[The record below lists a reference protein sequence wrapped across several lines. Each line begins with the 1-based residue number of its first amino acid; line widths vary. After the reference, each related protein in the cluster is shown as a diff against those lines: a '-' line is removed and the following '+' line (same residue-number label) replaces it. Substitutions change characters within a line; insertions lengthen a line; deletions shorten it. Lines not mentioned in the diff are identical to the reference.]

1 MIEKRIFAIL
11 NFLFNKMSTTE
22 KEINQPVRKGSFVQ
36 ENAKSLVF
44 IAGAIVVLIGIYFWY
59 QNVYLKNRAEEA
71 AGQMY
76 KAEQFV
82 GVDSLANKAING
94 EGGYPG
100 LEKIAEEYDNTK
112 SANLANLYLGGIYL
126 RKGEY
131 KKATE
136 ALGKYT
142 ATGSPVADP
151 LALGL
156 LGDAYSELRDYKQAA
171 TYYQKAADKASNK
184 FTSPM
189 FLKKLGLVNEN
200 LKDFKAAEEAYT
212 KIKTQ
217 FPDSQEAAMIDE
229 YIARAQAQV
238 K

>member
-1 MIEKRIFAIL
+1 
-11 NFLFNKMSTTE
+11 MSTTD
-22 KEINQPVRKGSFVQ
+22 NQTIQPTKKGSFLQ
-36 ENAKSLVF
+36 ENNKSLLF
-44 IAGAIVVLIGIYFWY
+44 IAGAVVLLVLIYLWY
-59 QNVYLKNRAEEA
+59 QGVYLKGRAEEA
-71 AGQMY
+71 ASKMY

-82 GVDSLANKAING
+82 GVDSLSTRAVKG

-100 LEKIAEEYDNTK
+100 FEQIAKEYDNTK

-131 KKATE
+131 KQAIE
-136 ALGKYT
+136 SLSKYS

-156 LGDAYSELRDYKQAA
+156 LGDAYSELKDFSQAA
-171 TYYQKAADKASNK
+171 TYYKKAADKASNK

-189 FLKKLGLVNEN
+189 FLKKLGLVYETQ
-200 LKDFKAAEEAYT
+200 KDFKAAEEAYT

-217 FPDSQEAAMIDE
+217 YPDSQEAAMIDE

>member
-1 MIEKRIFAIL
+1 
-11 NFLFNKMSTTE
+11 MSTTD
-22 KEINQPVRKGSFVQ
+22 NQTIQPTKKGSFLQ
-36 ENAKSLVF
+36 ENNKSLLF
-44 IAGAIVVLIGIYFWY
+44 IAGAVVLLVLIYLWY
-59 QNVYLKNRAEEA
+59 QGVYLKGRAEEA
-71 AGQMY
+71 ASKMY

-82 GVDSLANKAING
+82 GVDSLSNRAVKG

-100 LEKIAEEYDNTK
+100 LEQIAKEYDNTK

-131 KKATE
+131 KQAIE
-136 ALGKYT
+136 ALSKYS

-156 LGDAYSELRDYKQAA
+156 LGDAYSELKDFKQAA
-171 TYYQKAADKASNK
+171 TYYKKAADKASK

-200 LKDFKAAEEAYT
+200 QNDFKGAVDAYT
-212 KIKTQ
+212 KVKTQ
-217 FPDSQEAAMIDE
+217 YPESAEAQLIDA
-229 YIARAQAQV
+229 YIARAQEKV

>member
-1 MIEKRIFAIL
+1 MKNVFL
-11 NFLFNKMSTTE
+11 QSFNFKLQMSSTE
-22 KEINQPVRKGSFVQ
+22 QQTEQPVRKGSFIQ
-36 ENAKSLVF
+36 ENTKSLAF
-44 IAGAIVVLIGIYFWY
+44 IAGAIIVLVGIFIWY
-59 QNVYLKNRAEEA
+59 QGVYLKNRAEDA
-71 AGQMY
+71 ANQMF

-100 LEKIAEEYDNTK
+100 LEKIAAEYENTK

-131 KKATE
+131 KKAVD
-136 ALGKYT
+136 ALSKYS

-156 LGDAYSELRDYKQAA
+156 LGDAYSELKDYKQAA
-171 TYYQKAADKASNK
+171 TYYKKAIDKSTNK

-189 FLKKLGLVNEN
+189 FLKKLGLVNET
-200 LKDFKAAEEAYT
+200 LKDFKGAEEAYT

-217 FPDSQEAAMIDE
+217 FPESQEAQMIDS
-229 YIARAQAQV
+229 YIARVGAQA

>member
-1 MIEKRIFAIL
+1 
-11 NFLFNKMSTTE
+11 MST
-22 KEINQPVRKGSFVQ
+22 IDNQTTQPIKKGSFLQ
-36 ENAKSLVF
+36 ENNKSLLF
-44 IAGAIVVLIGIYFWY
+44 IAGAVVLLIGVYFWY
-59 QNVYLKNRAEEA
+59 QNVYLKGRAEEA
-71 AGQMY
+71 ASKMFKSESY
-76 KAEQFV
+76 V
-82 GVDSLANKAING
+82 GIDSLSNKAVKG

-100 LEKIAEEYDNTK
+100 LAQIAEEYDNTK

-131 KKATE
+131 KQAID
-136 ALGKYT
+136 ALGKYS

-156 LGDAYSELRDYKQAA
+156 LGDAYSELKDYKQAA
-171 TYYQKAADKASNK
+171 TYYKKASDKASK

-200 LKDFKAAEEAYT
+200 LKDFSGAVDAYT

-217 FPDSQEAAMIDE
+217 YPESAEAQMADA

>member
-1 MIEKRIFAIL
+1 
-11 NFLFNKMSTTE
+11 MSTTD
-22 KEINQPVRKGSFVQ
+22 NQTIQPTKKGSFLQ
-36 ENAKSLVF
+36 ENNKSLLF
-44 IAGAIVVLIGIYFWY
+44 IAGAVVLLVLIYLWY
-59 QNVYLKNRAEEA
+59 QGVYLKGRAEEA
-71 AGQMY
+71 ASKMY

-82 GVDSLANKAING
+82 GVDSLSNKAVKG

-100 LEKIAEEYDNTK
+100 LEQIAKEYDNTK

-131 KKATE
+131 KQAIE
-136 ALGKYT
+136 ALSKYS

-156 LGDAYSELRDYKQAA
+156 LGDAYSELKDLKQAA
-171 TYYQKAADKASNK
+171 TYYKKAADKASK

-189 FLKKLGLVNEN
+189 FLKKLGLVNESQN
-200 LKDFKAAEEAYT
+200 DFKGAVEAYT
-212 KIKTQ
+212 KVKTQ
-217 FPDSQEAAMIDE
+217 YPESAEAQLIDA
-229 YIARAQAQV
+229 YIARAQEKV

>member
-1 MIEKRIFAIL
+1 
-11 NFLFNKMSTTE
+11 MSTTD
-22 KEINQPVRKGSFVQ
+22 KTVTQPVKKTSFFE
-36 ENAKSLVF
+36 ENGKSFLF
-44 IAGAIVVLIGIYFWY
+44 IGAAILALGAIALYYFASY
-59 QNVYLKNRAEEA
+59 MPGRAAEA
-71 AGQMY
+71 SEQMF
-76 KAEQFV
+76 KAEQYV
-82 GVDSLANKAING
+82 GVDSLASKAING

-100 LEKIAEEYDNTK
+100 LEKIAEEYANTK

-136 ALGKYT
+136 ALGKYS

-156 LGDAYSELRDYKQAA
+156 LGDAYSELKDYKQAA
-171 TYYQKAADKASNK
+171 TYYQKAADKLSNK
-184 FTSPM
+184 FTSPV
-189 FLKKLGLVNEN
+189 FLKKLGLVQET

-212 KIKTQ
+212 KIKSQ
-217 FPDSQEAAMIDE
+217 FPESQEAVMIDE

>member
-1 MIEKRIFAIL
+1 
-11 NFLFNKMSTTE
+11 MSTTE
-22 KEINQPVRKGSFVQ
+22 QEINQPVRKGSFIQ
-36 ENAKSLVF
+36 ENTKSLAF
-44 IAGAIVVLIGIYFWY
+44 IAGAIVILIGIYFWY
-59 QNVYLKNRAEEA
+59 QNVYLKNRAEQA
-71 AGQMY
+71 ASQMY

-100 LEKIAEEYDNTK
+100 LEKIAEEYNNTK

-131 KKATE
+131 KKAVD
-136 ALGKYT
+136 ALSKYA
-142 ATGSPVADP
+142 ATGSIVADP

-156 LGDAYSELRDYKQAA
+156 LGDAYSELKDFSKAA
-171 TYYQKAADKASNK
+171 TYYKKAADKASNK

-189 FLKKLGLVNEN
+189 FLKKLGLVNEQ

-212 KIKTQ
+212 KIKTEY
-217 FPDSQEAAMIDE
+217 PESQEAAMVDE
-229 YIARAQAQV
+229 YIARAEGQI

>member
-1 MIEKRIFAIL
+1 MSTEDKTITQPTKKGGFLEENGKSLLFIGVAIL
-11 NFLFNKMSTTE
+11 ALAAMA
-22 KEINQPVRKGSFVQ
+22 VY
-36 ENAKSLVF
+36 
-44 IAGAIVVLIGIYFWY
+44 YFY
-59 QNVYLKNRAEEA
+59 SYLPNRANDA
-71 AGQMY
+71 AAAMY

-82 GVDSLANKAING
+82 GVDSLANKAITG

-156 LGDAYSELRDYKQAA
+156 LGDAYSELKDYKQAA

-189 FLKKLGLVNEN
+189 FLKKLGLVQEN

-217 FPDSQEAAMIDE
+217 FPESQEAAMIDE
-229 YIARAQAQV
+229 YIARAQGQI

>member
-1 MIEKRIFAIL
+1 
-11 NFLFNKMSTTE
+11 MSTTE
-22 KEINQPVRKGSFVQ
+22 KETSQPVRKGSFVQ
-36 ENAKSLVF
+36 ENTKSLTV
-44 IAGAIVVLIGIYFWY
+44 IAGAIVVLIGVFLWY
-59 QNVYLKNRAEEA
+59 QYVYLKNRAEDA
-71 AGQMY
+71 SNDMY

-94 EGGYPG
+94 EVGPAGYAG
-100 LEKIAEEYDNTK
+100 LAKIAEEYDNTK

-131 KKATE
+131 QKAID

-142 ATGSPVADP
+142 ATGSAVADP

-156 LGDAYSELRDYKQAA
+156 LGDAYSELKDYKQAA
-171 TYYQKAADKASNK
+171 TYYEKAADKAANK

-200 LKDFKAAEEAYT
+200 LRDFKAATDAYT
-212 KIKTQ
+212 KIKEQ
-217 FPDSQEAAMIDE
+217 YPDSQEGQMIEE
-229 YIARAQAQV
+229 YIARAQASV

>member
-1 MIEKRIFAIL
+1 
-11 NFLFNKMSTTE
+11 MSTTD
-22 KEINQPVRKGSFVQ
+22 NQTTQPIKKGSFLQ
-36 ENAKSLVF
+36 ENNKSLLF
-44 IAGAIVVLIGIYFWY
+44 IAGAVVLLIGVYFWY
-59 QNVYLKNRAEEA
+59 QNVYLKGRAEEA
-71 AGQMY
+71 ASKMF
-76 KAEQFV
+76 KAESYV
-82 GVDSLANKAING
+82 GVDSLYNKAVKG
-94 EGGYPG
+94 EGSYPG
-100 LEKIAEEYDNTK
+100 LAQIADEYDNTK

-131 KKATE
+131 KQAID
-136 ALGKYT
+136 ALGKYS

-156 LGDAYSELRDYKQAA
+156 LGDAYSELKDYKQAA
-171 TYYQKAADKASNK
+171 TYYKKASDKASK

-200 LKDFKAAEEAYT
+200 LKDFNGAVDAYT

-217 FPDSQEAAMIDE
+217 YPESTEAQLVDA
-229 YIARAQAQV
+229 YIARAQGQV

>member
-1 MIEKRIFAIL
+1 
-11 NFLFNKMSTTE
+11 MSTTD
-22 KEINQPVRKGSFVQ
+22 NQTIQPTKKGSFLQ
-36 ENAKSLVF
+36 ENNKSLLF
-44 IAGAIVVLIGIYFWY
+44 IAGAVVLLVLIYLWY
-59 QNVYLKNRAEEA
+59 QGVYLKGRAEEA
-71 AGQMY
+71 ASKMY

-82 GVDSLANKAING
+82 GVDSLSNRAVKG

-100 LEKIAEEYDNTK
+100 FEQIAKEYDNTK

-131 KKATE
+131 KQAIE
-136 ALGKYT
+136 VLSKYS

-156 LGDAYSELRDYKQAA
+156 LGDAYSELKDYKQAT
-171 TYYQKAADKASNK
+171 TYYKKAADKASK

-189 FLKKLGLVNEN
+189 FLKKLGLVNESQN
-200 LKDFKAAEEAYT
+200 DYKGAVEAYT

-217 FPDSQEAAMIDE
+217 YSESAEAQLIDA
-229 YIARAQAQV
+229 YIARAQEKV

>member
-1 MIEKRIFAIL
+1 
-11 NFLFNKMSTTE
+11 MSATHNETE
-22 KEINQPVRKGSFVQ
+22 QPVKKGSFIQ
-36 ENAKSLVF
+36 ENTKSLAF
-44 IAGAIVVLIGIYFWY
+44 IAGAIIVLIGIFIWY
-59 QNVYLKNRAEEA
+59 QGVYLKNRSEDA
-71 AGQMY
+71 ANQMF

-100 LEKIAEEYDNTK
+100 LEKIAAEYENTK

-131 KKATE
+131 KKAVD
-136 ALGKYT
+136 ALSKYS

-156 LGDAYSELRDYKQAA
+156 LGDAYSELKDYKQAA
-171 TYYQKAADKASNK
+171 TYYKKAIDKSTNK

-189 FLKKLGLVNEN
+189 FLKKLGLVNET
-200 LKDFKAAEEAYT
+200 LKDFKGAEENYT

-217 FPDSQEAAMIDE
+217 FPESQEAQMIDS
-229 YIARAQAQV
+229 YIARAAAQA

>member
-1 MIEKRIFAIL
+1 
-11 NFLFNKMSTTE
+11 MSTTD
-22 KEINQPVRKGSFVQ
+22 NQTIQPTKKGSFLQ
-36 ENAKSLVF
+36 ENNKSLLF
-44 IAGAIVVLIGIYFWY
+44 IAGAVVLLVLIYLWY
-59 QNVYLKNRAEEA
+59 QGVYLKGRAEEA
-71 AGQMY
+71 ASKMY

-82 GVDSLANKAING
+82 GVDSLSNKAVKG

-100 LEKIAEEYDNTK
+100 LEQIAKEYDNTK

-131 KKATE
+131 KQAIE
-136 ALGKYT
+136 SLSKYS

-156 LGDAYSELRDYKQAA
+156 LGDAYSELKDFKQAA
-171 TYYQKAADKASNK
+171 TYYKKAADKASK

-189 FLKKLGLVNEN
+189 FLKKLGLVNESQN
-200 LKDFKAAEEAYT
+200 DFKGAVEAYT
-212 KIKTQ
+212 KVKTQ
-217 FPDSQEAAMIDE
+217 YPESAEAQLIDA
-229 YIARAQAQV
+229 YIARAQEKV